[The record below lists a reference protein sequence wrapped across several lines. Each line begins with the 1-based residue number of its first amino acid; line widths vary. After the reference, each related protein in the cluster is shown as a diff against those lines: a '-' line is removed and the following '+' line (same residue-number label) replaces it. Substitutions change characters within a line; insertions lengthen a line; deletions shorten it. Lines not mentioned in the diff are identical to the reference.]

1 MPQLMD
7 LSDIRALILIR
18 HWQGISTG
26 KGYLYCN
33 RRPVFSVYPLRYVRA
48 AHRNAITSQA
58 AKKVRASE
66 DDLFEI
72 FDRLEAF
79 FQRLEIYTEMALD
92 RRMVDTVAKI
102 MAETLNILAIATN
115 EISQGRISEP
125 YAVEMRCS

>member
-1 MPQLMD
+1 MPQLVD

-26 KGYLYCN
+26 EGHLYCN
-33 RRPVFSVYPLRYVRA
+33 RRPVFSVYPLQYVRA
-48 AHRNAITSQA
+48 AHRNVITSQA

-125 YAVEMRCS
+125 VAVEMRCS